1 MKKITLLL
9 IAIFATFSM
18 QSFAQNCTP
27 DHTGYTVVPDTGVML
42 PRPLPNATV
51 NVAYQ
56 QAVTIGVPNTVV
68 YMNQSVPLNWIKL
81 DSVVSSLGNV
91 WAVVNSTGG
100 TTFPQWAK
108 DTWQCATILGT
119 PTHSGM
125 DSITVYID
133 GEVVVFTMPYTVTGQ
148 PGGKLPLF
156 IQTPQS
162 VGADYMDTQVSVFPN
177 PSVDGNYSITVDQQY
192 DMTICDVTGRVVSVS
207 SINEGVSVVDLSN
220 EVAGI
225 YFVRLKNENQSK
237 VIRLVRK

>member
-1 MKKITLLL
+1 MKKITIFLV
-9 IAIFATFSM
+9 AIFATVSL

-27 DHTGYTVVPDTGVML
+27 DHPGYTVVPDTGVML

-56 QAVTIGVPNTVV
+56 QVVTIGVPNTVV

-81 DSVVSSLGNV
+81 DSVVSSIGNV
-91 WAVVNSTGG
+91 WTVVNSTGG

-108 DTWQCATILGT
+108 DTWQCVTMLGT

-133 GEVVVFTMPYTVTGQ
+133 GEVVVFSMPYVVTGQ

-156 IQTPQS
+156 VQDPQS
-162 VGADYMDTQVSVFPN
+162 IGVDYMDENVSVFPN
-177 PSVDGNYSITVDQQY
+177 PSVDGYYSITVDQQFEV
-192 DMTICDVTGRVVSVS
+192 TICDIRGRVVTTVT
-207 SINEGVSVVDLSN
+207 INEGSSVVDLSD
-220 EVAGI
+220 ELAGI
-225 YFVRLKNENQSK
+225 YFVRLKNENHSK
-237 VIRLVRK
+237 VIRIVRN

>member
-1 MKKITLLL
+1 MKKINLLL
-9 IAIFATFSM
+9 IAFFAAFSL

-27 DHTGYTVVPDTGVML
+27 DHAGYTVVPDTGIML

-68 YMNQSVPLNWIKL
+68 YLNQSVPLNWIKL

-91 WAVVNSTGG
+91 WTVVNSTGG

-108 DTWQCATILGT
+108 DTWQCVTILGT
-119 PTHSGM
+119 PSHSGM

-133 GEVVVFTMPYTVTGQ
+133 GEVVVFSMPYVVTGQ

-156 IQTPQS
+156 VQTPQS
-162 VGADYMDTQVSVFPN
+162 IGSDFVDNNVSVFPN
-177 PSVDGNYSITVDQQY
+177 PSIDGNYFIMVDEQF
-192 DMTICDVTGRVVSVS
+192 DMTICDVAGRVISTS
-207 SINEGVSVVDLSN
+207 LINEGSSVVDLSK
-220 EVAGI
+220 EMAGI

-237 VIRLVRK
+237 VIRIVRK